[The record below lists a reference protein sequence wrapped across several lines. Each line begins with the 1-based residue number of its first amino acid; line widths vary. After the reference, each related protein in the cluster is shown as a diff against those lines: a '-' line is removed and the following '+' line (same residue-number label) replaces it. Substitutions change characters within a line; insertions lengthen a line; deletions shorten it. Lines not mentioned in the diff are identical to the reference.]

1 MRKKNVLHTISALF
15 TTAMLLAGGLLPLK
29 AEAEELQHLVD
40 NAELIEAEEESR
52 IEAELQKLSTKYNLE
67 VVIFTEENGEISS
80 AMDAADDFFDYQG
93 YGKGSDRSGVL
104 LYINMETRDVWIST
118 RGEGITVFNDIG
130 IEHML
135 DEITPSLSDGD
146 YVRACDIYL
155 ELCEDFIIRAENGE
169 PYGTGKGP
177 FPFVRYFLISVVVAL
192 IVGGSYIF
200 VLSREMNSVAPNN
213 SARNYAVPGSMQL
226 HNSNEFFLYRNVTKT
241 KRETSSGSSGGSS
254 THRSS
259 SGAHHGGGGRKF

>member
-1 MRKKNVLHTISALF
+1 MKQKKTYHIIFALLS
-15 TTAMLLAGGLLPLK
+15 TVMILAGGLFPLK

-40 NAELIEAEEESR
+40 NADLIEAEEESR
-52 IEAELQKLSTKYNLE
+52 IEAELQKLSTEHQLD
-67 VVIFTEENGEISS
+67 VVVFTEENEDISS

-130 IEHML
+130 IDHML
-135 DEITPSLSDGD
+135 DEITPSLSDGE

-155 ELCEDFIIRAENGE
+155 ELCQDFIIRAENGE

-177 FPFVRYFLISVVVAL
+177 FPLARNFLISIVVAL
-192 IVGGSYIF
+192 IVGGFYIF
-200 VLSREMNSVAPNN
+200 MLSREMNSVAPNN

-241 KRETSSGSSGGSS
+241 KRETSSGSGGSS

-259 SGAHHGGGGRKF
+259 SGARHGGGGRKF